1 MAGSPRLSAAHR
13 THGDAALIAALC
25 AGCAGDPAASD
36 ASFGDGFL
44 WGAAVS
50 GFQVDPGCP
59 TMDAALCED
68 RGSDWYQW
76 VSDPELVA
84 DPSTYGSG
92 QPLSDGPG
100 HWELYNDDFDRA
112 ADELGLNSMRVSLE
126 WSRLFP
132 SAPPVEADTPEELA
146 EHADPV
152 AVAAYHD
159 YLQALLDRG
168 LTPMVTLNHYTLPL
182 WIHDGKGCHADLETC
197 SPRGWMDSDETVR
210 RIAEYAGFCAAE
222 YGDKVDLWATIN
234 EPMAIVLSGYMVP
247 TADRTNPPGTGGADA
262 GVAVMFAMAEAHAAM
277 YDAVHANDSTASVGA
292 VPNLAAVQPDDPD
305 DPLDVQAAEHCDYVY
320 NRAYLNATVRGE
332 VDRDLDGV
340 AEETRPDLAGRMDF
354 IGVNYYTRL
363 VVGGIAVPLFS
374 GYAWTDFVPLTVW
387 DEYAEGIGDV
397 VRLADEYGAPIYITE
412 NGTPD
417 LEGAETR
424 FLPPHLDALWEAQQG
439 GVDLRGYYF
448 WSLIDNYEWN
458 HGMNLRF
465 GLYEVDVDTKER
477 VLRPIG
483 EAYAQVARSNAP

>member
-1 MAGSPRLSAAHR
+1 MTGLVHLISGRARR
-13 THGDAALIAALC
+13 ALGPVVGLLC
-25 AGCAGDPAASD
+25 AGCSGSSTVAD
-36 ASFGDGFL
+36 ATFGEGFL
-44 WGAAVS
+44 WGAAVA

-76 VSDPELVA
+76 VTDPDLVA

-100 HWELYNDDFDRA
+100 HWELYGEDFDRA

-132 SAPPVEADTPEELA
+132 VAPPVDADTPEELA
-146 EHADPV
+146 TYADPS
-152 AVAAYHD
+152 AVAAYHS

-182 WIHDGKGCHADLETC
+182 WIHDGKGCHDDLESC
-197 SPRGWMDSDETVR
+197 SPRGWMDGAETVR

-222 YGDKVDLWATIN
+222 FGDQVDLWATIN
-234 EPMAIVLSGYMVP
+234 EPLAIVLAGYMLP

-262 GVAVMFAMAEAHAAM
+262 GVAVLYSMAEAHAAM
-277 YDAVHANDSTASVGA
+277 YDAVHANDSVASVGA

-305 DPLDVQAAEHCDYVY
+305 DSEDVEAAAHCDYVY
-320 NRAYLNATVRGE
+320 NRAFLNATVRGE

-340 AEETRPDLAGRMDF
+340 AEESRPDLAGRMDF
-354 IGVNYYTRL
+354 IGVNYYSRL
-363 VVGGIAVPLFS
+363 VVGGISVPLFT
-374 GYAWTDFVPLTVW
+374 GYPWTDFVPLTVW

-397 VRLADEYGAPIYITE
+397 VRLADEYGTPVYITE

-424 FLPPHLDALWEAQQG
+424 FLPPHLESLLAAQQD
-439 GVDLRGYYF
+439 GVDVRGYFF

-458 HGMNLRF
+458 HGMDLRF
-465 GLYEVDVDTKER
+465 GLYAVDVESKTR
-477 VLRPIG
+477 TLRPIG
-483 EAYAQVARSNAP
+483 EAYAQAARRNAP